1 MIQTPNSQP
10 MASLSITL
18 IRIPLLIIASLAS
31 ISLLAQDE
39 PTVLGDEVILDFD
52 AAFSPEDSSND
63 SSDELVFDDPFASV
77 FDAPFDDSA
86 ASSQDRNS
94 NTPEWL
100 SGFTVKLTQQI
111 LFQTKTHDVN
121 LRIPQG
127 PVITVPQEADVE
139 TNRLAAN
146 VRYQFAFTPGWL
158 LQASGFARVFLHD
171 DYEFEALD
179 KGFDTEFRLNE
190 FFIQRSFDQ
199 HSVKLGNQTVVWG
212 EVDGNSVL
220 DVINVTEF
228 RDFSIIDI
236 EDARLNQPMLV
247 WDYFG
252 DRFGE
257 RSRLST
263 FVTLYPEYNPPIV
276 RGSPFFVE
284 PAFNITDYKRTAS
297 LEFEG
302 GMRWSRSFEGSDI
315 ALMAAYLIENQLSYS
330 NPAELGQ
337 DALSTNNA
345 FSLVGFSANRA
356 LGNLLLN
363 LDVAYSR
370 GILVNNLNIPGVAA
384 AEGARSTRNQLGTS
398 VGVEYA
404 INNEQNIAL
413 SVQLAKPLA
422 GKAQTPIQE
431 ESTGAWLM
439 RYSNSLMNGDLALA
453 LGMQG
458 DIHGEFTI
466 LQASADRTLND
477 RWAMGLNLIL
487 LDGVET
493 SPISLFAGD
502 IRLGF
507 NLTYSF

>member
-1 MIQTPNSQP
+1 M
-10 MASLSITL
+10 LSWRSIL
-18 IRIPLLIIASLAS
+18 IRKMLFITSCLAVTS
-31 ISLLAQDE
+31 IFAQDE
-39 PTVLGDEVILDFD
+39 PKVLESDAFFEFNTSFHPLPDQESHSTADLIL
-52 AAFSPEDSSND
+52 
-63 SSDELVFDDPFASV
+63 DDPFFGA
-77 FDAPFDDSA
+77 FEDFPADFQENDSGRA
-86 ASSQDRNS
+86 R
-94 NTPEWL
+94 WL

-121 LRIPQG
+121 LRVPRGPLITIPRA
-127 PVITVPQEADVE
+127 ADVE
-139 TNRLAAN
+139 TNRVAAN
-146 VRYQFAFTPGWL
+146 VRYQYAFAPGWL

-179 KGFDTEFRLNE
+179 KGVDLEFRLNE
-190 FFIQRSFDQ
+190 FFIQRSSDK

-257 RSRLST
+257 QSRLST

-356 LGNLLLN
+356 LGNVLLN

-370 GILVNNLNIPGVAA
+370 GILINNLNIPGVAA
-384 AEGARSTRNQLGTS
+384 AEDAISTRNQLGTS

-413 SVQLAKPLA
+413 SVQVAKPLTGA
-422 GKAQTPIQE
+422 LQASTKE
-431 ESTGAWLM
+431 NLTGAWLM

-458 DIHGEFTI
+458 DINGEFTI
-466 LQASADRTLND
+466 LQASADQTLSD
-477 RWAMGLNLIL
+477 RWSMGLNLIL
-487 LDGVET
+487 LDGVEA

-502 IRLGF
+502 IRIGF
-507 NLTYSF
+507 NLTLSF